1 MDGKLAEFAT
11 VTGCADA
18 DKARFFLESAAGD
31 VAAAV
36 EAFFEHGE
44 GEGAP
49 GSEDPAPGSGAPEGP
64 GAAPVAAATASPAAR
79 PTRST
84 RSTRSTRAAG
94 KGNVRGFGDLGKTSD
109 GGGDDDDDEPTEWYT
124 GGAASGSVVQDP
136 TKRKNP
142 VGADRMR
149 AALDG
154 AREHGAVDGT
164 REDLETRT
172 GAGVSGASSFGGAFV
187 GSGRTLGSTAAEASA
202 PSAAAEKETA
212 DAPSSAAEAPQTH
225 VVTFWSNGF
234 TVNDGPLRA
243 YDDPRN
249 TPFMEA
255 VSKGQCPPELVPANP
270 TTPININ
277 LVRKDADYEPPPEPK
292 YVAFSG
298 AGRTLASPPSPTAAP
313 PEIDTAPPDPAK
325 GTAKEKTPFSGEWSC
340 DDSKPSASV
349 QLRLRDGSRKVA
361 KFNLTHTVRDVR
373 AFIASAAPAAAG
385 DGNYAL
391 QLAGFP
397 PERLD
402 DEARAVGDGL
412 AGAVIIQR

>member
-64 GAAPVAAATASPAAR
+64 GAAPVAAAAASPLRARRARRARRAPPVRATCAASVTSAR
-79 PTRST
+79 PRT
-84 RSTRSTRAAG
+84 AAG
-94 KGNVRGFGDLGKTSD
+94 TTTTTSPRSGTPGVRRRARLCRIRRSEKIPSAPTGC
-109 GGGDDDDDEPTEWYT
+109 EPPA
-124 GGAASGSVVQDP
+124 G
-136 TKRKNP
+136 R
-142 VGADRMR
+142 
-149 AALDG
+149 
-154 AREHGAVDGT
+154 ARELGAVDGT

-172 GAGVSGASSFGGAFV
+172 GAGVSGRPRSGARSSVRAGP
-187 GSGRTLGSTAAEASA
+187 LGSTAAEASV
-202 PSAAAEKETA
+202 PSAAAAKETA

-402 DEARAVGDGL
+402 DEARAVGDGP

>member
-64 GAAPVAAATASPAAR
+64 GAAPVAAAAASPAAR
-79 PTRST
+79 PT

-187 GSGRTLGSTAAEASA
+187 GSGRTLGSTAAEASV
-202 PSAAAEKETA
+202 PSAAAAKETA

-298 AGRTLASPPSPTAAP
+298 AGRTLASPPAPTDSAPTAA
-313 PEIDTAPPDPAK
+313 ESAPPDPAK
-325 GTAKEKTPFSGEWSC
+325 GTAKGKTPFSGEWSC

>member
-64 GAAPVAAATASPAAR
+64 GAAPVAAAAASPAAR
-79 PTRST
+79 PT

-187 GSGRTLGSTAAEASA
+187 GSGRTLGSTAAEASV
-202 PSAAAEKETA
+202 PSAAAAKETA

-313 PEIDTAPPDPAK
+313 TEIDTAPPDPAK
-325 GTAKEKTPFSGEWSC
+325 GTAKGKTPFSGEWSC

>member
-64 GAAPVAAATASPAAR
+64 GAAPVAAAAASPAAR
-79 PTRST
+79 PT

-187 GSGRTLGSTAAEASA
+187 GSGRTLGSTAAEASV
-202 PSAAAEKETA
+202 PSAAAAKETA

>member
-36 EAFFEHGE
+36 EAFFEHGD
-44 GEGAP
+44 GEGAQ
-49 GSEDPAPGSGAPEGP
+49 GSEDPGAGSGAPEGP
-64 GAAPVAAATASPAAR
+64 VAAPVAAAVASPAA
-79 PTRST
+79 
-84 RSTRSTRAAG
+84 RSTRSTRAAAA
-94 KGNVRGFGDLGKTSD
+94 KGNVRGFGDLG
-109 GGGDDDDDEPTEWYT
+109 GGSGAGSDDDDKPTEWFT

-136 TKRKNP
+136 KKNSD
-142 VGADRMR
+142 ADRMR
-149 AALDG
+149 RVLDG
-154 AREHGAVDGT
+154 ARASGAVDGT
-164 REDLETRT
+164 QEDLEDPARRSR
-172 GAGVSGASSFGGAFV
+172 GAAGSNRAFT
-187 GSGRTLGSTAAEASA
+187 GSGRTLGSTAEASEPDAAGASREQPA
-202 PSAAAEKETA
+202 PE
-212 DAPSSAAEAPQTH
+212 PSPETH
-225 VVTFWSNGF
+225 VITFWSDGF
-234 TVNDGPLRA
+234 TVNDGALRA

-255 VSKGQCPPELVPANP
+255 VSRGQCPPELVPANP
-270 TTPININ
+270 TTPVNIN
-277 LVRKDADYEPPPEPK
+277 LVRKDQKFEPPPEPK

-298 AGRTLASPPSPTAAP
+298 AGRTLAASAPTPAVSVPDAAVS
-313 PEIDTAPPDPAK
+313 TA
-325 GTAKEKTPFSGEWSC
+325 SGEWSC
-340 DDSKPSASV
+340 DETQPSASV

-385 DGNYAL
+385 DGNYTL

>member
-64 GAAPVAAATASPAAR
+64 GAAPVAAAAASPAAR
-79 PTRST
+79 PT

-202 PSAAAEKETA
+202 PSAAAAKETA

>member
-18 DKARFFLESAAGD
+18 NKARFFLESAAGD

-36 EAFFEHGE
+36 EAFFEHGD
-44 GEGAP
+44 GEGGP
-49 GSEDPAPGSGAPEGP
+49 GSGDPEARSGAPEGP
-64 GAAPVAAATASPAAR
+64 GAAPVAAAVASPAAR
-79 PTRST
+79 PKRST
-84 RSTRSTRAAG
+84 RTAA
-94 KGNVRGFGDLGKTSD
+94 KSNVRGFGDLGSVD
-109 GGGDDDDDEPTEWYT
+109 AGSDDDDDKPTEWFT

-136 TKRKNP
+136 KKNSN
-142 VGADRMR
+142 ADRLQSV
-149 AALDG
+149 LDG
-154 AREHGAVDGT
+154 ARASGAVEGT
-164 REDLETRT
+164 REDLEDPARRSR
-172 GAGVSGASSFGGAFV
+172 GAAGSSRAFT
-187 GSGRTLGSTAAEASA
+187 GSGRTLGSTANASD
-202 PSAAAEKETA
+202 PETA
-212 DAPSSAAEAPQTH
+212 GASRETKTSPSPAPPSPETH
-225 VVTFWSNGF
+225 VITFWSNGF
-234 TVNDGPLRA
+234 TVNDGALRA
-243 YDDPRN
+243 YDDPGN

-255 VSKGQCPPELVPANP
+255 VSRGQCPPELVPANP

-277 LVRKDADYEPPPEPK
+277 LVRKDQKYEPPPEPK

-298 AGRTLASPPSPTAAP
+298 AGRTLAASAPTPAAP
-313 PEIDTAPPDPAK
+313 PLDAAHAAPAVTSPSA
-325 GTAKEKTPFSGEWSC
+325 SGEWSC
-340 DDSKPSASV
+340 DESQPSASV

-385 DGNYAL
+385 DGNYTL

>member
-64 GAAPVAAATASPAAR
+64 GAAPVAAAAASPAAR
-79 PTRST
+79 PT

-172 GAGVSGASSFGGAFV
+172 GAGVRGASSFGGAFV

-202 PSAAAEKETA
+202 SAAAADTETA
-212 DAPSSAAEAPQTH
+212 DAPLAAADAPRTH

-298 AGRTLASPPSPTAAP
+298 AGRTLASPPAPAAA
-313 PEIDTAPPDPAK
+313 ESAPPDSAK
-325 GTAKEKTPFSGEWSC
+325 GASSKTPENSGEWSC
-340 DDSKPSASV
+340 DESQPSASV

-385 DGNYAL
+385 DGNYTL

>member
-79 PTRST
+79 PT

-325 GTAKEKTPFSGEWSC
+325 GTAKGKTPFSGEWSC

>member
-64 GAAPVAAATASPAAR
+64 GAAPVAAAAASPAAR
-79 PTRST
+79 P
-84 RSTRSTRAAG
+84 TRSTRAAG

-187 GSGRTLGSTAAEASA
+187 GSGRTLGSTAAEASV
-202 PSAAAEKETA
+202 PSAAAAKETA

-298 AGRTLASPPSPTAAP
+298 AGRTLASPPAPTAAP

-325 GTAKEKTPFSGEWSC
+325 GTAKGKTPFSGEWSC

>member
-64 GAAPVAAATASPAAR
+64 GAAPVAAAAASPAAR
-79 PTRST
+79 PT

-212 DAPSSAAEAPQTH
+212 DAPSSAADAPQTH

-325 GTAKEKTPFSGEWSC
+325 GTAKGKTPFSGEWSC

>member
-18 DKARFFLESAAGD
+18 DKARFFLESAA
-31 VAAAV
+31 
-36 EAFFEHGE
+36 
-44 GEGAP
+44 
-49 GSEDPAPGSGAPEGP
+49 
-64 GAAPVAAATASPAAR
+64 
-79 PTRST
+79 
-84 RSTRSTRAAG
+84 
-94 KGNVRGFGDLGKTSD
+94 VRGLAEVTEAAHVALT

-164 REDLETRT
+164 REDLETRP

-202 PSAAAEKETA
+202 PSAAAAKETA

>member
-1 MDGKLAEFAT
+1 
-11 VTGCADA
+11 
-18 DKARFFLESAAGD
+18 
-31 VAAAV
+31 
-36 EAFFEHGE
+36 
-44 GEGAP
+44 
-49 GSEDPAPGSGAPEGP
+49 
-64 GAAPVAAATASPAAR
+64 
-79 PTRST
+79 
-84 RSTRSTRAAG
+84 
-94 KGNVRGFGDLGKTSD
+94 
-109 GGGDDDDDEPTEWYT
+109 
-124 GGAASGSVVQDP
+124 
-136 TKRKNP
+136 
-142 VGADRMR
+142 
-149 AALDG
+149 
-154 AREHGAVDGT
+154 
-164 REDLETRT
+164 
-172 GAGVSGASSFGGAFV
+172 
-187 GSGRTLGSTAAEASA
+187 
-202 PSAAAEKETA
+202 
-212 DAPSSAAEAPQTH
+212 
-225 VVTFWSNGF
+225 
-234 TVNDGPLRA
+234 VNDGPLRA

-298 AGRTLASPPSPTAAP
+298 AGRTLASPSAPAAA
-313 PEIDTAPPDPAK
+313 ESAPPDSAK
-325 GTAKEKTPFSGEWSC
+325 GAPSKTPSSGEWSC
-340 DDSKPSASV
+340 DESQPSASV

-385 DGNYAL
+385 DGNYTL

>member
-64 GAAPVAAATASPAAR
+64 GAAPVAAAAASPAAR
-79 PTRST
+79 P
-84 RSTRSTRAAG
+84 TRSTRAAG

-325 GTAKEKTPFSGEWSC
+325 GTAKGKTPFSGEWSC

>member
-64 GAAPVAAATASPAAR
+64 GAAPVAAAAASPAAR
-79 PTRST
+79 PT

-187 GSGRTLGSTAAEASA
+187 GSGRTLGSTAAEASV
-202 PSAAAEKETA
+202 PSAAAAKETA
-212 DAPSSAAEAPQTH
+212 DAPPAAAEAPQTH

-313 PEIDTAPPDPAK
+313 PEIDTAPPDSAK
-325 GTAKEKTPFSGEWSC
+325 GTAKGKTPFSGEWSC

>member
-64 GAAPVAAATASPAAR
+64 GAAPVAAAAASPAAR
-79 PTRST
+79 PT

-164 REDLETRT
+164 REDLETRP

-187 GSGRTLGSTAAEASA
+187 GSGRTLGSTAAEASV
-202 PSAAAEKETA
+202 PSAAAAKETA

>member
-64 GAAPVAAATASPAAR
+64 GAAPVAAAAASPAAR
-79 PTRST
+79 PT

-187 GSGRTLGSTAAEASA
+187 GSGRTLGSTAAEASV
-202 PSAAAEKETA
+202 PSAAAAKETA

-325 GTAKEKTPFSGEWSC
+325 GTAKGKTPFSGEWSC

>member
-64 GAAPVAAATASPAAR
+64 GAAPVAAAAASPAAR
-79 PTRST
+79 PT

-325 GTAKEKTPFSGEWSC
+325 GTAKGKTPFSGEWSC

>member
-64 GAAPVAAATASPAAR
+64 GAAPVAAAAASPAAR
-79 PTRST
+79 PT

-202 PSAAAEKETA
+202 PSAAAAKETA

-325 GTAKEKTPFSGEWSC
+325 GTAKGKTPFSGEWSC

>member
-64 GAAPVAAATASPAAR
+64 GAAPVAAAAASPAAR
-79 PTRST
+79 PT

-172 GAGVSGASSFGGAFV
+172 GAGVSGARSLVRAGPWGPPRRKPRLPRRRQMKKPPTRRSRRRTRR
-187 GSGRTLGSTAAEASA
+187 GRT
-202 PSAAAEKETA
+202 
-212 DAPSSAAEAPQTH
+212 
-225 VVTFWSNGF
+225 W
-234 TVNDGPLRA
+234 
-243 YDDPRN
+243 
-249 TPFMEA
+249 
-255 VSKGQCPPELVPANP
+255 
-270 TTPININ
+270 
-277 LVRKDADYEPPPEPK
+277 
-292 YVAFSG
+292 
-298 AGRTLASPPSPTAAP
+298 
-313 PEIDTAPPDPAK
+313 
-325 GTAKEKTPFSGEWSC
+325 
-340 DDSKPSASV
+340 
-349 QLRLRDGSRKVA
+349 
-361 KFNLTHTVRDVR
+361 
-373 AFIASAAPAAAG
+373 
-385 DGNYAL
+385 
-391 QLAGFP
+391 
-397 PERLD
+397 
-402 DEARAVGDGL
+402 
-412 AGAVIIQR
+412 

>member
-64 GAAPVAAATASPAAR
+64 GAAPVAAAAASPAAR
-79 PTRST
+79 PT

>member
-64 GAAPVAAATASPAAR
+64 GAAPVAAAAASPAAR
-79 PTRST
+79 PT

-187 GSGRTLGSTAAEASA
+187 GSGRTLGSTAAEASV
-202 PSAAAEKETA
+202 PSAAAAKETA

-385 DGNYAL
+385 DGNYTL

>member
-79 PTRST
+79 PT

-212 DAPSSAAEAPQTH
+212 DAPSSAADAPQTH

-325 GTAKEKTPFSGEWSC
+325 GTAKGKTPFSGEWSC

>member
-64 GAAPVAAATASPAAR
+64 GAAPVAAAAASPAAR
-79 PTRST
+79 PT

-187 GSGRTLGSTAAEASA
+187 GSGRTLGSTAAEASV
-202 PSAAAEKETA
+202 PSAAAAKETA

-298 AGRTLASPPSPTAAP
+298 AGRTLASPPAPTAAP

-325 GTAKEKTPFSGEWSC
+325 GTAKGKTPFSGEWSC

>member
-64 GAAPVAAATASPAAR
+64 GAAPVAAAAASPAAR
-79 PTRST
+79 P
-84 RSTRSTRAAG
+84 TRSTRAAG

-187 GSGRTLGSTAAEASA
+187 GSGRTLGSTAAEASV
-202 PSAAAEKETA
+202 PSAAAAKETA

-298 AGRTLASPPSPTAAP
+298 AGRTLASPPAPTDSAPTAA
-313 PEIDTAPPDPAK
+313 ESAPPDPAK
-325 GTAKEKTPFSGEWSC
+325 GTAKGKTPFSGEWSC

>member
-64 GAAPVAAATASPAAR
+64 GAAPVAAAAASPAAR
-79 PTRST
+79 PT

-202 PSAAAEKETA
+202 PSAAAAKETA

-298 AGRTLASPPSPTAAP
+298 AGRTLASPPAPTAAP

-325 GTAKEKTPFSGEWSC
+325 GTAKGKTPFSGEWSC

>member
-64 GAAPVAAATASPAAR
+64 GAAPVAAAAASPAAR
-79 PTRST
+79 PT

-187 GSGRTLGSTAAEASA
+187 GSGRTLGSTAAEASV
-202 PSAAAEKETA
+202 PSAAAAKETA

-325 GTAKEKTPFSGEWSC
+325 GTAKGKTPFSGEWSC

-385 DGNYAL
+385 NGNYAL